1 MNRNQFYKKYEELPR
16 EKRFEVFNPTPI
28 PTSLFVIFQQLSQ
41 VRAQLRYFE
50 KREEEL
56 LKQADEYLQ
65 RP

>member
-16 EKRFEVFNPTPI
+16 DKRFEPFSPAPHI
-28 PTSLFVIFQQLSQ
+28 TSLFVIFQQLSQ
-41 VRAQLRYFE
+41 VKAQLRYFE